1 MPSVTVAGANN
12 QIVTLNFDS
21 QSNAALANQLASV
34 LTTGIQNGSILPAVD
49 TDGPPPPLPPGKTGE
64 FVQTLNGTIKLPAG
78 YNAYVDTAPKAI
90 VFGSGGDNE
99 SILAD
104 SSSNLDFIA
113 TGGSG
118 TIVGGD
124 SRIFIP
130 VTDNGDW
137 SINTGNG
144 SNQVFALGGG
154 NDTITTGTGN
164 NHLVLGS
171 GNDLI
176 QTSGNSIITASNG
189 SETVSAF
196 GGQDLIDG
204 NASDLFFI
212 SQNASATIF
221 GGSGSDT
228 FFGGSG
234 PDYVQGGTGGKNLL
248 IGGSGAATLI
258 GGGDGDQLF
267 AGDGPGQLL
276 KAGSGNETLVGGF
289 GSDTFQGGGSGSSSQ
304 IFGGMGNDT
313 FVSAGGIATVTAGAS
328 SNLFAFVRSNPGGS
342 EVINGFISGVDQIGL
357 EGFKGNEVAH
367 ALKSQ
372 KVVDGN
378 DTITL
383 SDHTKITFVGVTSLS
398 ESDFTTINGKHDFV
412 AKS

>member
-12 QIVTLNFDS
+12 QTVTLNFDS

-34 LTTGIQNGSILPAVD
+34 LTAGVQNGSILPAVD
-49 TDGPPPPLPPGKTGE
+49 TDGPPPPLPSGKTGE
-64 FVQTLNGTIKLPAG
+64 FIQTLSGTTSLPAG
-78 YNAYVDTAPKAI
+78 YNAYVDTAPNAI

-104 SSSNLDFIA
+104 SSSNLDFFA

-118 TIVGGD
+118 TVVGGD

-130 VTDNGDW
+130 ATDNGDW

-171 GNDLI
+171 GQDLI
-176 QTSGNSIITASNG
+176 QTSGNTIITASTG

-196 GGQDLIDG
+196 GGKDLIDG
-204 NASDLFFI
+204 NASDLFFV

-221 GGSGSDT
+221 GGTGSDT

-234 PDYVQGGTGGKNLL
+234 PDYVQGGTGGKNFLV
-248 IGGSGAATLI
+248 GGSGAATLI
-258 GGGDGDQLF
+258 GGGNGDQLF

-276 KAGSGNETLVGGF
+276 EAGSGNETLVGGF
-289 GSDTFQGGGSGSSSQ
+289 GSDTFQGGGSGSSTQ

-313 FVSAGGIATVTAGAS
+313 FISAGGVATVTAGAS
-328 SNLFAFVRSNPGGS
+328 SNLFAFVKSNPGGS

-357 EGFKGNEVAH
+357 EGFKGNEVNH

-372 KVVDGN
+372 TVVNGN

-383 SDHTKITFVGVTSLS
+383 SDNTKITFVGVQNLS
-398 ESDFTTINGKHDFV
+398 ESDFATIKQNVTPH
-412 AKS
+412 S

>member
-1 MPSVTVAGANN
+1 MPSVTVAGAHS
-12 QIVTLNFDS
+12 QTVTLNFDS
-21 QSNAALANQLASV
+21 QANAALATQLASV
-34 LTTGIQNGSILPAVD
+34 LTAGVHNGSILPAVD
-49 TDGPPPPLPPGKTGE
+49 TDVPPPPLPSGKTGE
-64 FVQTLNGTIKLPAG
+64 FIQTLSGTVKLPTG
-78 YNAYVDTAPKAI
+78 YNAYLDTAPNAV
-90 VFGSGGDNE
+90 VFGSGGNNE

-104 SSSNLDFIA
+104 SNSNLDFFA

-144 SNQVFALGGG
+144 SNQIFALGGG
-154 NDTITTGTGN
+154 NDTINTGTGN
-164 NHLVLGS
+164 NHIVLGS
-171 GNDLI
+171 GQDQI
-176 QTSGNSIITASNG
+176 QTSGNTIITASNG
-189 SETVSAF
+189 AETVSAF
-196 GGQDLIDG
+196 GGKDLIDG
-204 NASDLFFI
+204 NASDLFFV

-234 PDYVQGGTGGKNLL
+234 PDYVQGGTGGKNFLV
-248 IGGSGAATLI
+248 GGSGAATLI
-258 GGGDGDQLF
+258 GGGSGDQLF

-289 GSDTFQGGGSGSSSQ
+289 GSDTFQGGGSGSSTQ

-313 FVSAGGIATVTAGAS
+313 FISAGGIATVTAGAS
-328 SNLFAFVRSNPGGS
+328 SNLFAFVKSNPGGS

-357 EGFKGNEVAH
+357 EGFKGNEVTH

-383 SDHTKITFVGVTSLS
+383 SDHTKITFVGVQSLS
-398 ESDFTTINGKHDFV
+398 ESDFTTIKQNVTPH
-412 AKS
+412 S